1 MENQIKQL
9 TELQTQLRIYGR
21 TKEIYVTFSKARNKD
36 KFIRENY
43 GAEGQVMLHETSKK
57 YLNTYKKEHGSVPSS
72 KEIKAIL
79 EGLQTNKAI
88 KYEEYKNIKAERDEI
103 TRLHVNLQKIISPP
117 NKQQTRTDVH
127 EK

>member
-1 MENQIKQL
+1 MFHVEHVSQK
-9 TELQTQLRIYGR
+9 
-21 TKEIYVTFSKARNKD
+21 KD

-57 YLNTYKKEHGSVPSS
+57 YLNAYKKEHGAVPSS

-88 KYEEYKNIKAERDEI
+88 KYEEYKNTI
-103 TRLHVNLQKIISPP
+103 TSVNGIANHITSELNIVGKISINIPLISNPRKTAII
-117 NKQQTRTDVH
+117 NAILGFIID
-127 EK
+127 